1 MLMLNFISQLIKKEK
16 VVKKIITLFTCF
28 FLVLG
33 FTQTSSAES
42 DTLKKLKK
50 QGYATVAVANEPPYS
65 DIKSDGYVTGAAPD
79 VARAV
84 LAVLVFQNLKLKLLC
99 TVL

>member
-33 FTQTSSAES
+33 FAQTSSAES

-50 QGYATVAVANEPPYS
+50 QGYATATVA
-65 DIKSDGYVTGAAPD
+65 
-79 VARAV
+79 
-84 LAVLVFQNLKLKLLC
+84 
-99 TVL
+99 